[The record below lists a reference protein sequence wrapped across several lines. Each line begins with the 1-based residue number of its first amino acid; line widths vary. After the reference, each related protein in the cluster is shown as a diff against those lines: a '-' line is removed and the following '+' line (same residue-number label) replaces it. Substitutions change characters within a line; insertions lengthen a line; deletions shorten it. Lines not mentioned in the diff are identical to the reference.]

1 MRIVAVLIALL
12 VIFAGF
18 SPQVFAVEYRQ
29 DYYQGIIVAVEE
41 KEVHQI
47 VSVSLTTGAEKGK
60 QITIEQPII
69 GDTEEQNQQSYIAG
83 DQVIISKIES
93 DGRVE
98 YFISDAYRNSALV
111 WLGVVYALAIV
122 ILGQWKGVKSLLGL
136 GVSFLVLT
144 KGIIPFIL
152 QGYNPIMVTVIGSI
166 IIMTASLY
174 FTHGITRKTT
184 VSLLGTLGSL
194 IITSVLAHIMINA
207 AKLSGLGTEEA
218 MFLMVG
224 ETSKLNL
231 QGLLL
236 SGIIISALGVIDDIT
251 VTQTAI
257 VYELKKTKPSLRI
270 GDLYRKGL
278 SIGKEH
284 IASVTNTLIL
294 AYAGA
299 SLPLFLLFYQNTS
312 VPFWV
317 AMNSQLIA
325 EEIVSTLVGSMGLVL
340 CVPITTYLAAVVVS
354 RKTGSS
360 HT

>member
-1 MRIVAVLIALL
+1 MRIVAVLTALSIALTVFSSQ
-12 VIFAGF
+12 VI
-18 SPQVFAVEYRQ
+18 AVEYSQ
-29 DYYQGIIVAVEE
+29 DYYQGIV
-41 KEVHQI
+41 
-47 VSVSLTTGAEKGK
+47 VSVKENEAYQTLSISLTSGAEKGS

-69 GDTEEQNQQSYIAG
+69 RETEEQNQQSYVAG
-83 DQVIISKIES
+83 DQVIISKIIS
-93 DGRVE
+93 DGRAE
-98 YFISDAYRNSALV
+98 YFISDAYRNSALA
-111 WLGVVYALAIV
+111 WLGVMYALAIIV
-122 ILGQWKGVKSLLGL
+122 LGQWKGIKSLLGL

-144 KGIIPFIL
+144 KGMIPFIL
-152 QGYNPIMVTVIGSI
+152 QGYNPIMITVMGSI
-166 IIMTASLY
+166 IIMTVSLY

-184 VSLLGTLGSL
+184 VSLMGTLGSL
-194 IITSVLAHIMINA
+194 VITSILAHIMINA

-257 VYELKKTKPSLRI
+257 VYELKKTKPSLKV
-270 GDLYRKGL
+270 GELYRKGL

-340 CVPITTYLAAVVVS
+340 CVPITTYLAALAVTKKQV
-354 RKTGSS
+354 
-360 HT
+360 